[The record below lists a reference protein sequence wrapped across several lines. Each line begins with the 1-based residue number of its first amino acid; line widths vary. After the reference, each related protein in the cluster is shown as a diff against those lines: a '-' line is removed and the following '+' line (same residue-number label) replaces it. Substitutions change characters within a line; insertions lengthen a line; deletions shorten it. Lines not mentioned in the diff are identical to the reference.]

1 MSTQPSLT
9 RLGFASNDW
18 TNIMGVRIMTTL
30 KTVPTLHASRDR
42 EIAIL
47 RIDRASKRNALDDA
61 TIVGI
66 GEFFATLPREVRAV
80 VLHGAGEH
88 FSAGLDLSE
97 LGERD
102 VVDGVHHSRM
112 WHKALD
118 EVQFGTAPVVAVL
131 HGGVIGGGFE
141 LAAAAHIRV
150 AEPSAFYALPEG
162 GRGIFVGGGGSVRIP
177 QLIGVARMADMMLTG
192 RTYSADEGQA
202 IGISQYLMPDSE
214 GLAKGIELARAI
226 AANAPMTN
234 FALMHVLPR
243 IAETT
248 RDQGLLM
255 ESLVAAI
262 AQGSSEAKARME
274 QFLRKGPGSKV
285 RKKS

>member
-1 MSTQPSLT
+1 VSPSL
-9 RLGFASNDW
+9 
-18 TNIMGVRIMTTL
+18 
-30 KTVPTLHASRDR
+30 P
-42 EIAIL
+42 
-47 RIDRASKRNALDDA
+47 
-61 TIVGI
+61 
-66 GEFFATLPREVRAV
+66 P
-80 VLHGAGEH
+80 
-88 FSAGLDLSE
+88 
-97 LGERD
+97 
-102 VVDGVHHSRM
+102 
-112 WHKALD
+112 
-118 EVQFGTAPVVAVL
+118 
-131 HGGVIGGGFE
+131 
-141 LAAAAHIRV
+141 
-150 AEPSAFYALPEG
+150 FYALPEG

-202 IGISQYLMPDSE
+202 IGISQYLTPDSE

-274 QFLRKGPGSKV
+274 QFLRRDRDRRCA
-285 RKKS
+285 RKLAR